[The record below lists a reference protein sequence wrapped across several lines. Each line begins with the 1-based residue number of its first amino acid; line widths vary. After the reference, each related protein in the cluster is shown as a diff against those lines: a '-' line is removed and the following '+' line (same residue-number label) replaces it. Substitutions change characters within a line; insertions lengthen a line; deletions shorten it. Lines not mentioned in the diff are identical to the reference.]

1 MRLTVGKDGFVPRT
15 PWSICDV
22 EVLGKAVHRHHASFV
37 VTPERRR
44 GRRSRPP
51 GCLQGEVLAA
61 EPASRPPPPVPMGA
75 PAEDR

>member
-51 GCLQGEVLAA
+51 GCLQG
-61 EPASRPPPPVPMGA
+61 
-75 PAEDR
+75 